1 MRKPGVHLFY
11 RFAMTHT
18 NNPNC
23 PTGPIGRGM
32 EFTFLGDSALRG
44 AIQKPEVLTPSHIPR
59 ALQPPDKCSISIPPT
74 AASHLQPD

>member
-1 MRKPGVHLFY
+1 
-11 RFAMTHT
+11 
-18 NNPNC
+18 
-23 PTGPIGRGM
+23 M